1 MDNNKT
7 IIYCY
12 GFASKYHWLLSLK
25 HSFLNSD
32 FVNFFAHTCAC
43 LSVYFQLFVS
53 ECPIVRPCVSSFFCF
68 LSATS
73 FFSPGFHFL
82 VSSLVCPSSFYL
94 FVCSSFRQF
103 VCSYICFLFFLI
115 ICLFF
120 HQSSR
125 SFVRMFVHWLC
136 SCLRPCVRSL
146 TLFVRTS
153 VLRSL
158 TLCEHPFVHLSGR
171 AFVRFFVCVLVR
183 VFVCLFI
190 RPFVHSFRSMFIFIS
205 SDVRLCVVFW
215 LSFSF
220 IVRSFVLFCIV
231 FSLVRSPSICPPV
244 RPSVCLFFVRAC
256 VRSFV
261 PSLVHPLVH
270 PLVRPPV
277 RQLVRLLAV

>member
-1 MDNNKT
+1 M
-7 IIYCY
+7 
-12 GFASKYHWLLSLK
+12 ALYHWRLSLN

-32 FVNFFAHTCAC
+32 FVNFFVHTYAC

-53 ECPIVRPCVSSFFCF
+53 ERPIVRPCVSSFFCF

-171 AFVRFFVCVLVR
+171 AFVRFFVGVLVR
-183 VFVCLFI
+183 AFVCLFI

-261 PSLVHPLVH
+261 PSLVHPLV
-270 PLVRPPV
+270 RPPV
-277 RQLVRLLAV
+277 RQLVRPLAV